1 MTFFGIEVLNY
12 NAFYMVSAI
21 AIAVTIV
28 SILLNKK
35 FVDQER
41 MKAMQEKS
49 RNHQKE
55 MDAALKSKDKAK
67 ISEMEKAQQ
76 EIMREFAE
84 VMKGSMSYMIVI
96 LIAIFPLFMFM
107 GSMYHPF
114 ADLQAGQTLSLGDVT
129 IRAVD
134 FVKEEGKA
142 EQEEQVPTRVMLEA
156 VQGNETQSFALAVN
170 ESKDVFNTRVLVKS
184 ITQNS
189 DPKANVGA
197 ETLMLR
203 LPFSFPLV
211 GFEFGWLPLY
221 ILVGFIFGITGNKLT
236 ANIKFGVK
244 K

>member
-12 NAFYMVSAI
+12 DAFYMVSAI

-35 FVDQER
+35 FVDQDR

-49 RNHQKE
+49 RTHQKE

-114 ADLQAGQTLSLGDVT
+114 ADLQAGQVISSGNVT
-129 IRAVD
+129 VKIVD
-134 FVKEEGKA
+134 FIKEEGKEGQA
-142 EQEEQVPTRVMLEA
+142 PVKVMLEA
-156 VQGNETQSFALAVN
+156 VQGTETQSFALAVN
-170 ESKDVFNTRVLVKS
+170 ESTDVFSTRVLVKS
-184 ITQNS
+184 IIQDS
-189 DPKANVGA
+189 DPKANIGA
-197 ETLMLR
+197 EVLMLR
-203 LPFSFPLV
+203 LPFSFPFV

-221 ILVGFIFGITGNKLT
+221 ILIGFIFGITGNKLT